1 VVAPNAGYA
10 TQFEAL
16 TGALVLGPQPTP
28 EGTQAQ
34 SWAERWEVSRL
45 HGAGDAHSLRSFGM
59 GMTYSTTPTAEEL
72 RELSTPELGLI
83 ILKSGRVDL
92 NANSVI
98 QEHRQAHDLNQQ
110 PDVQRLL
117 ERLGDAWAWLVANG
131 LIGPHVNQDSS
142 NGWCRVTDK
151 GRQVAEENSV
161 TALMADQR
169 LPDDLHPLLR
179 EAKRQFR
186 SGNPELAVFEAMKQ
200 IEVRLRDLSGA
211 SSDEIG
217 TKLARQALDS
227 KAGPLADHRLDVAE
241 REAISHLFAGA
252 LGAFKNS
259 TSHRI
264 VEFEEPA
271 LAADAVL
278 LADLLM
284 RMLDQAERRM
294 CGH

>member
-1 VVAPNAGYA
+1 
-10 TQFEAL
+10 
-16 TGALVLGPQPTP
+16 
-28 EGTQAQ
+28 
-34 SWAERWEVSRL
+34 
-45 HGAGDAHSLRSFGM
+45 
-59 GMTYSTTPTAEEL
+59 MTWSTTPTPEEL

-83 ILKSGRVDL
+83 ILNGSGADL
-92 NANSVI
+92 NANNIV
-98 QEHRQAHDLNQQ
+98 QGHRQAHDRNQE
-110 PDVQRLL
+110 PDAQYLL
-117 ERLGDAWAWLVANG
+117 ERLGDAWAWLVSNG
-131 LIGPHVNQDSS
+131 LNGPHVNQDSS
-142 NGWCRVTDK
+142 NGWCRITDK

-211 SSDEIG
+211 RSDEIG
-217 TKLARQALDS
+217 TKLARQALDAQ
-227 KAGPLADHRLDVAE
+227 KGPLTDQRLDVAE
-241 REAISHLFAGA
+241 REAIAHLFAGA

-284 RMLDQAERRM
+284 RILDQAERRI

>member
-1 VVAPNAGYA
+1 MP
-10 TQFEAL
+10 
-16 TGALVLGPQPTP
+16 
-28 EGTQAQ
+28 
-34 SWAERWEVSRL
+34 
-45 HGAGDAHSLRSFGM
+45 
-59 GMTYSTTPTAEEL
+59 TTPTAEEL
-72 RELSTPELGLI
+72 RQLSTPELGLI
-83 ILKSGRVDL
+83 ILKSGSADL
-92 NANSVI
+92 NANSII
-98 QEHRQAHDLNQQ
+98 QGHRQVHDQNQE
-110 PDVQRLL
+110 PDVQHLL
-117 ERLGDAWAWLVANG
+117 ERFGDAWAWLVANG

-142 NGWCRVTDK
+142 RGWCRVTDK
-151 GRQVAEENSV
+151 GRQVAEENSL

-169 LPDDLHPLLR
+169 LPDDLHPRLR

-200 IEVRLRDLSGA
+200 IEVRLRELSGA
-211 SSDEIG
+211 GNDEIG
-217 TKLARQALDS
+217 TKLARHALDPKS
-227 KAGPLADHRLDVAE
+227 GPLADHHLEFAE

-252 LGAFKNS
+252 LGAFKNP

-264 VEFEEPA
+264 VDFDDPA

>member
-1 VVAPNAGYA
+1 MVGMRPY
-10 TQFEAL
+10 
-16 TGALVLGPQPTP
+16 
-28 EGTQAQ
+28 
-34 SWAERWEVSRL
+34 RR
-45 HGAGDAHSLRSFGM
+45 GM
-59 GMTYSTTPTAEEL
+59 GMTWGTTPTAEEL

-92 NANSVI
+92 NANSII
-98 QEHRQAHDLNQQ
+98 QEHRQAHDRNQE
-110 PDVQRLL
+110 PDVQHLL
-117 ERLGDAWAWLVANG
+117 ERIGDAWAWLVANG
-131 LIGPHVNQDSS
+131 LIGPDVYQNPTS
-142 NGWCRVTDK
+142 GWCRITDK

-186 SGNPELAVFEAMKQ
+186 SGNPEHAVFEAMKQ

-211 SSDEIG
+211 RSDEIG
-217 TKLARQALDS
+217 TKLARQALDP
-227 KAGPLADHRLDVAE
+227 KAGPLADQRLDVAE

>member
-1 VVAPNAGYA
+1 
-10 TQFEAL
+10 
-16 TGALVLGPQPTP
+16 
-28 EGTQAQ
+28 
-34 SWAERWEVSRL
+34 
-45 HGAGDAHSLRSFGM
+45 M
-59 GMTYSTTPTAEEL
+59 GMTWGTTPTAEEL

-83 ILKSGRVDL
+83 ILKSGMSDVHVSSL
-92 NANSVI
+92 CATH
-98 QEHRQAHDLNQQ
+98 QQAHDRNGE
-110 PDVQRLL
+110 PDVRRLL
-117 ERLGDAWAWLVANG
+117 ERFGDAWAWLIANG
-131 LIGPHVNQDSS
+131 LIGPHVDPSHNSAE
-142 NGWCRVTDK
+142 GWYRVTDR
-151 GRQVAEENSV
+151 GAQVANENSIA
-161 TALMADQR
+161 ALMADQR

-211 SSDEIG
+211 RSDEIG
-217 TKLARQALDS
+217 TKLARQALDPKS
-227 KAGPLADHRLDVAE
+227 GPLADQRLDVAE

-284 RMLDQAERRM
+284 RMLDQAERRL
-294 CGH
+294 CGHR

>member
-1 VVAPNAGYA
+1 
-10 TQFEAL
+10 
-16 TGALVLGPQPTP
+16 
-28 EGTQAQ
+28 
-34 SWAERWEVSRL
+34 
-45 HGAGDAHSLRSFGM
+45 
-59 GMTYSTTPTAEEL
+59 MTHPTTPTAEEL

-83 ILKSGRVDL
+83 ILKSRRADL

-98 QEHRQAHDLNQQ
+98 QEHRQAHDLNQE

-117 ERLGDAWAWLVANG
+117 ERLGDAWAWLVANA
-131 LIGPHVNQDSS
+131 LIGPHVNQDPNS
-142 NGWCRVTDK
+142 GWCRITDR

-186 SGNPELAVFEAMKQ
+186 AGNPELAVFEAMKQ

-211 SSDEIG
+211 SNGEIG
-217 TKLARQALDS
+217 TKLARQALEPRS
-227 KAGPLADHRLDVAE
+227 GPLADPRLEEAE
-241 REAISHLFAGA
+241 RQAISHLFAGA
-252 LGAFKNS
+252 LGAFKNP

-264 VEFEEPA
+264 VDFDDPA

-294 CGH
+294 CGDSAG